1 MAGRPTLSG
10 MGELQLVRVGDHEV
24 VRVLR
29 LEGFMKGF
37 GFQGEAER
45 NLAEG

>member
-1 MAGRPTLSG
+1 

-37 GFQGEAER
+37 GGKGVRQSFCEE
-45 NLAEG
+45 ESSS